1 MGDTD
6 IITVN
11 LLNRMFCILLENE
24 MIKKKTINELERIT
38 KDTKEGRRN
47 TQRNLNLQY
56 KLLPTQQYVHLL
68 YIIYCYNI
76 NIY

>member
-1 MGDTD
+1 MGDTN